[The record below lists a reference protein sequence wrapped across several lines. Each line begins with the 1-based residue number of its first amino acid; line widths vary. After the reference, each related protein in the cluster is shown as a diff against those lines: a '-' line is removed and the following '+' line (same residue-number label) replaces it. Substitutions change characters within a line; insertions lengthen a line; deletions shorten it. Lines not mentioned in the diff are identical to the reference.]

1 MGQTELR
8 RGVGVG
14 FVSKAIEAVGLKTTK
29 KGKEK
34 EKQKI
39 SFYRSSAMFCFV
51 LFFFVCCLFAPRNR
65 STLFYSGQLAT
76 FFFKNEF
83 LSLFSPQSTHNAL
96 RRLEMAACL

>member
-34 EKQKI
+34 EK
-39 SFYRSSAMFCFV
+39 
-51 LFFFVCCLFAPRNR
+51 
-65 STLFYSGQLAT
+65 
-76 FFFKNEF
+76 
-83 LSLFSPQSTHNAL
+83 
-96 RRLEMAACL
+96 